1 MSDRLPDGLIETIN
15 NFIEKKDGVQR
26 TEKEFSEKFQELMSE
41 ITVLRNIDKRLNSLY
56 NLSEV
61 YPKSY
66 TLQEVEDFIV
76 NSQEKCISRIEN
88 IIK

>member
-88 IIK
+88 IIR